1 MPVPARAVPAI
12 IAPLRRKLRRLSRC
26 FVSVAMLPL
35 LATRRKSGVP
45 SALAHGT
52 PRLTASE
59 ETQCLARGEADDDQ
73 PDHDRP
79 RLLVGAHP
87 RRRLTRGL
95 RTHH

>member
-1 MPVPARAVPAI
+1 MPGPARAVPAI

-26 FVSVAMLPL
+26 FGSVAMLPL
-35 LATRRKSGVP
+35 LAMRRKGGVP
-45 SALAHGT
+45 SALPHTG
-52 PRLTASE
+52 PRRTALE
-59 ETQCLARGEADDDQ
+59 ETQCLARDEADDDQ

-95 RTHH
+95 RTHQ